1 MPKLRVLNLNN
12 SDISRNTIEYR
23 KHFIFNCKQLTFFDN
38 REVSIEERR
47 IVEAWGK
54 SGKEGEMQERELI
67 KSSKKKNYKVSNF
80 IQEWVEQIKGNE
92 D

>member
-1 MPKLRVLNLNN
+1 M
-12 SDISRNTIEYR
+12 
-23 KHFIFNCKQLTFFDN
+23 
-38 REVSIEERR
+38 
-47 IVEAWGK
+47 EAWGK

-67 KSSKKKNYKVSNF
+67 KSTKKKDYKVFNF